1 MKNILAIILLSLLIT
16 SCSTNITT
24 LESNTENTIVD
35 NIQCSKSFIKEL
47 DLPVT
52 NGKEIP
58 SNRKYCYVWELQK
71 QDRTVV
77 LTKTGVSK
85 HTKYISWSKNT
96 AVVINSENHKND
108 KSIFG
113 RDLYKFT
120 NQKNFSINSEKIKV
134 RSSFYLEQNGD
145 DIYLSLISN
154 YVFKD
159 TNLPKNPE
167 IDLANRVM
175 LKIGETV
182 IIQVPKPYI
191 NDNNKFYNLKF
202 TIHAFD

>member
-1 MKNILAIILLSLLIT
+1 M
-16 SCSTNITT
+16 
-24 LESNTENTIVD
+24 
-35 NIQCSKSFIKEL
+35 
-47 DLPVT
+47 
-52 NGKEIP
+52 
-58 SNRKYCYVWELQK
+58 
-71 QDRTVV
+71 
-77 LTKTGVSK
+77 
-85 HTKYISWSKNT
+85 SWPKNT
-96 AVVINSENHKND
+96 AVVINSKNHKND

-120 NQKNFSINSEKIKV
+120 NEKNFSINSENIKV
-134 RSSFYLEQNGD
+134 RASFYLEQNGD

-191 NDNNKFYNLKF
+191 DDNNKFYNLKF